1 MYENLME
8 AAVTDENRAHA
19 LKAVKR
25 NKGAAGID
33 RMPTTELESHLQAH
47 WEKIRAKLLAG
58 TYVPSPVKR
67 VEIPKPSGGTR
78 MLSIPTVQDRFVQ
91 QLLVQVLTPIFD
103 PTFSEHSYGFRPG
116 RSAQDA
122 MRAAQKHA
130 QEGRDWV
137 VDIDITKFFDH
148 VNHDIL
154 MGRIAPV
161 IRDKRVLHLI
171 GKFLRRGALVDGL
184 VKPSVEGTP
193 QGGPLSPLLSNIYLD
208 ALDKELD
215 QRGHSYCRY
224 ADDCNIYV
232 SSQAA
237 AERTLASVQ
246 TWIEKRLR
254 LKVNAAKSGAG
265 RVWER
270 KFLGFRLNRQ
280 LRIGIA
286 PESIER
292 FKAKVRKMWRGNRS
306 ATSEELRDSWQQ
318 SMRGWWNY
326 FRLAEDRTA
335 IFRLEGWI
343 RRHIRKCFW
352 LRWHDATGREN
363 ALRRLGI
370 VGRRLKAAFTGRGAW
385 HMSRTG
391 SVQSALS
398 NQVLR
403 RYGFF
408 MPSDLAAA
416 E

>member
-1 MYENLME
+1 ME
-8 AAVTDENRAHA
+8 AAVTEENRTSA

-25 NKGAAGID
+25 NKGAPGID

-47 WEKIRAKLLAG
+47 WEKIRAKLLAS

-78 MLSIPTVQDRFVQ
+78 MLSIPTVVDRFVQ

-122 MRAAQKHA
+122 MQAAQKHA
-130 QEGRDWV
+130 QDGKDWV

-208 ALDKELD
+208 ALDQELD

-232 SSQAA
+232 GSQAA

-246 TWIEKRLR
+246 AWIEKRLR
-254 LKVNAAKSGAG
+254 LKVNAAKSGTG

-286 PESIER
+286 PESLER
-292 FKAKVRKMWRGNRS
+292 FKTKVRMMWRGNRS
-306 ATSEELRDSWQQ
+306 ASSEELVDTWQPW
-318 SMRGWWNY
+318 MRGWWGY

-335 IFRLEGWI
+335 LFRLEGWI
-343 RRHIRKCFW
+343 RRHIRKYFW
-352 LRWHDATGREN
+352 LRWHNAKGREN

-370 VGRRLKAAFTGRGAW
+370 VGMRLKAAFSGRGAW
-385 HMSRTG
+385 HMSRNG

-398 NQVLR
+398 NQHLR
-403 RYGFF
+403 RSGFF
-408 MPSDLAAA
+408 LPSDLAAA
-416 E
+416 R

>member
-1 MYENLME
+1 ME

-232 SSQAA
+232 NSQAA
-237 AERTLASVQ
+237 AERTLASIQ
-246 TWIEKRLR
+246 SWIEKHLR
-254 LKVNAAKSGAG
+254 LQVNAAKSGTG

-270 KFLGFRLNRQ
+270 KFLGFRLDRRM
-280 LRIGIA
+280 RIGIA
-286 PESIER
+286 PENVAK
-292 FKAKVRKMWRGNRS
+292 FKAKVRELWDARRNG
-306 ATSEELRDSWQQ
+306 TSTQLRDEWNQYV
-318 SMRGWWNY
+318 RGWWGY
-326 FRLAEDRTA
+326 FQLAEVRYPLRD
-335 IFRLEGWI
+335 LEAWI

-352 LRWHDATGREN
+352 LRWHGRRGRLRRLRLLGIKGRDLDAAGSKRGAWAAAKGPVMQN
-363 ALRRLGI
+363 ALRN
-370 VGRRLKAAFTGRGAW
+370 A
-385 HMSRTG
+385 
-391 SVQSALS
+391 
-398 NQVLR
+398 VLR
-403 RYGFF
+403 QFGFLF
-408 MPSDLAAA
+408 PSDLAATVGR
-416 E
+416 